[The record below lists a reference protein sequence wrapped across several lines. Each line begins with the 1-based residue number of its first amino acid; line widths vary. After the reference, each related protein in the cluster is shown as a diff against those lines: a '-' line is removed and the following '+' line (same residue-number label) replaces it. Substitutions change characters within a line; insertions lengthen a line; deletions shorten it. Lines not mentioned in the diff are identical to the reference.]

1 MGLFGGFMGFAPMAA
16 LAVEILLDPPQEV
29 GRPFAA
35 VPFLMAALYLP
46 AVWASLARTDQRQAI
61 LRGTLIASLVLPFT
75 GSFLFRSVIPLLVL
89 APATILLWLAL
100 GGPRWRR

>member
-1 MGLFGGFMGFAPMAA
+1 MGLIGGLMGIVPMAA
-16 LAVEILLDPPQEV
+16 LGVEILLEPPEI

-35 VPFLMAALYLP
+35 VPLLMAALYLP
-46 AVWASLARTDQRQAI
+46 AAWASLARTERRKAI

-89 APATILLWLAL
+89 APATALLWLAL